1 MSEKYIL
8 YVRTDC
14 PFCVKATSLLRE
26 KKEAF
31 SVLDLK
37 SRPKV
42 LRELKD
48 IYEWQTVPMI
58 FEKTDNENACKRCN
72 FRDMCPGSDTEIK
85 DGQTP
90 F

>member
-14 PFCVKATSLLRE
+14 PFCVKAISLLKE
-26 KKEAF
+26 KKEVF

-58 FEKTDNENACKRCN
+58 FEKTDGNVIKFIGGYTDLIKRL
-72 FRDMCPGSDTEIK
+72 
-85 DGQTP
+85 DGETSHV
-90 F
+90 